1 MALEFTTSYL
11 EDSLSLLRYYKRL
24 GEGAMAQLDDEQFQ
38 AVLDP
43 EMNSMAQIVKHL
55 QGNMR
60 SRWTGFPTTDG
71 ESPTRD
77 RDAEFVDPPA
87 SRAEVVALWNE
98 GWDCVF
104 AALGPLGEEDLDR
117 TVKIRSEA
125 HSVMQAINRQ
135 LTHYAYHVGQ
145 MVFLAKHLQHTKW
158 RSLSIPR
165 GMSREFN
172 RRVAGGDASQR

>member
-11 EDSLSLLRYYKRL
+11 EDSLSLLRYYKHL
-24 GEGAMAQLDDEQFQ
+24 GEGAMSQLNDDQFL

-55 QGNMR
+55 HGNMR
-60 SRWTGFPTTDG
+60 SRWIGFPTADG

-77 RDAEFVDPPA
+77 RDLEFLDPPET
-87 SRAEVVALWNE
+87 RAEVMARWNE

-104 AALGPLGEEDLDR
+104 AALGPLADDDMGR
-117 TVKIRSEA
+117 TVKIRAEA

-145 MVFLAKHLQHTKW
+145 MVFLAKHLQHAKW
-158 RSLSIPR
+158 KSLSIPR
-165 GMSREFN
+165 GQSREFN
-172 RRVAGGDASQR
+172 RRVTGGAASQR

>member
-158 RSLSIPR
+158 RSLSIPP